1 MTNFLAKIAASGART
16 GAETPIRPPVSG
28 PPLMPG
34 TLPDSVPS
42 AGIDRIETLTAA
54 PASLASPVSPAG
66 ANRPINLERANAA
79 PPAAIIPP
87 VNAGQA
93 AAPEPVARPARF
105 DQAQPDRLGPDRSA
119 QPEPVRHQEQP
130 TINEPPLRA
139 LSRRLAPE
147 AGPVIQA
154 PKALR
159 PPEPVPEAPRVAH
172 AVSATA
178 AAQPRLDAAA
188 ASQPIRAESKNHAPD
203 PAPIKQPP
211 AALEGIT
218 NPGERTPTP
227 ALLPLPAMLPAE
239 PAVAAPQVV
248 GPPPRKE
255 ARISIGRLDVQVNNH
270 PPAPPPVR
278 PAAPVTH
285 PAPDTLERHYL
296 DRFRLKP

>member
-28 PPLMPG
+28 PPLMPD

-42 AGIDRIETLTAA
+42 AGIDRVETLTAA
-54 PASLASPVSPAG
+54 PASPVSPVSLVSPVG
-66 ANRPINLERANAA
+66 ANRPINLERSNAA

-87 VNAGQA
+87 VNVEQA
-93 AAPEPVARPARF
+93 AEPVARPVRF
-105 DQAQPDRLGPDRSA
+105 DQPQPDRLAPDRSA
-119 QPEPVRHQEQP
+119 QPEPVRHQEQQP
-130 TINEPPLRA
+130 INEPPLRA

-159 PPEPVPEAPRVAH
+159 PPESVPEAPRVAH

-178 AAQPRLDAAA
+178 AAQP
-188 ASQPIRAESKNHAPD
+188 IRTESKNHVPD

-211 AALEGIT
+211 TASEGIT
-218 NPGERTPTP
+218 NPVERTPTP
-227 ALLPLPAMLPAE
+227 ALLPLPAMSPAE

-278 PAAPVTH
+278 PAAPMTN
-285 PAPDTLERHYL
+285 PAPDALERHYL